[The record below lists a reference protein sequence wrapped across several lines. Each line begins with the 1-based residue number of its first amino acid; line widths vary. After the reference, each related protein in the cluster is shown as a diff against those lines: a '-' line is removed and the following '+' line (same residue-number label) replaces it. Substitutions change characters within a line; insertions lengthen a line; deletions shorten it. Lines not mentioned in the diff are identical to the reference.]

1 MNFDKK
7 HCACL
12 VAFVVALSC
21 TFFVPEMSVKAD
33 ELSAEVASS
42 FSESEARYTGPIES
56 DRYNDNAVTL
66 ASDLSNE
73 QVYYTNREYT
83 YYTTTNGV
91 PLYEPS
97 GALTNSCGAT
107 GGAIVVGF
115 YDKYYEN
122 LIPNY
127 TSYYTATGKYKSSS
141 SNTYVSTLMSDLY
154 TLMRTNVDDVGVSES
169 DCRNGLKTYV
179 QNKGYSLSYTSIK
192 SGSSL
197 NMTACQNAFRN
208 NQPILLFCDQV
219 GVVFV
224 DEYSGYDNITTLAV
238 ANQHI
243 MVAYGY
249 YQVRYYNG
257 STNFRTDTYFDVATG
272 LDINTTGW
280 VTVDSIS
287 WLNNG
292 YIVSIS

>member
-1 MNFDKK
+1 MKLDRKK
-7 HCACL
+7 CACL
-12 VAFVVALSC
+12 VASVLALSC
-21 TFFVPEMSVKAD
+21 TFIVPKMSAKAD
-33 ELSAEVASS
+33 EPLPAEGVAAV
-42 FSESEARYTGPIES
+42 SETEIRYTGPGATN
-56 DRYNDNAVTL
+56 RYDDNAATF
-66 ASDLSNE
+66 ASDISSE
-73 QVYYTNREYT
+73 QVYYTDRQYT

-127 TSYYTATGKYKSSS
+127 TSYYTATGKYKNLS

-169 DCRNGLKTYV
+169 DCREGLKTYV
-179 QNKGYSLSYTSIK
+179 TNKGYSLSYTSIK
-192 SGSSL
+192 NGSGL

-208 NQPILLFCDQV
+208 NKPILLFCDQV

-224 DEYSGYDNITTLAV
+224 DDNITTLAV

-257 STNFRTDTYFDVATG
+257 STNFRTDTYFCIATG
-272 LDINTTGW
+272 LDINTVGW
-280 VTVDSIS
+280 VKVDSIN
-287 WLNNG
+287 WLDNG